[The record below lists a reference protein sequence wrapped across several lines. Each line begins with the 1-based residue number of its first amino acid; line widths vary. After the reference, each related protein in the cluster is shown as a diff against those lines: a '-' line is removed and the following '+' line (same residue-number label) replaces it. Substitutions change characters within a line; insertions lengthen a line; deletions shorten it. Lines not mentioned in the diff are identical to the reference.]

1 MPRSVLQRFISILLC
16 LTHEGYTGAGAI
28 VGPTIGTTLWRARH
42 RSINRAIDAKD
53 TEFFHR
59 IAKNRVDASLQSP
72 TQPVPDYYGI
82 YYRWHLRFGD

>member
-1 MPRSVLQRFISILLC
+1 MGALVGFLTTIFLPFS
-16 LTHEGYTGAGAI
+16 LTHGCCIGAGAI
-28 VGPTIGTTLWRARH
+28 VGPTIGTALWRARH
-42 RSINRAIDAKD
+42 RSITQAIDVKD

-82 YYRWHLRFGD
+82 YIINNS